1 MKLLL
6 LVGMIK
12 MSIGRHGK
20 NVINNVTLKKKK
32 AVTINMEG
40 KVCDFN

>member
-20 NVINNVTLKKKK
+20 NVINNVTLKKKGSNHQYGGQS
-32 AVTINMEG
+32 V
-40 KVCDFN
+40 

>member
-20 NVINNVTLKKKK
+20 NVINNVTLKKK